1 MTRQSGN
8 MLIYILGA
16 IFLLG
21 LLIVLVKGSF
31 QEGVGVDGDKLVVA
45 ASRTQQYAGE
55 LERGVAY
62 VLQNGVS
69 ESDLRFAHPDALAAY
84 GTYSDINTMVFAP
97 TGGGVEY
104 QAPIAGINDGTKWQ
118 FFATTHF
125 TDIGTDTGGSQKAE
139 LVAVL
144 PKVTLA
150 FCNQIN
156 RNVKQSIDLSQIT
169 DPATNGCVYQPG
181 SEFAGTFRSGAGTN
195 TLDDTKLS
203 SVPVREACVR
213 CSTGTYN
220 YYRVLMAR

>member
-62 VLQNGVS
+62 VLQGGVS

-97 TGGGVEY
+97 SGGGVEY
-104 QAPIAGINDGTKWQ
+104 QAPIAGINDGTQWQ

-125 TDIGTDTGGSQKAE
+125 TDIGTDTAATQKAE
-139 LVAVL
+139 LIAVL

-156 RNVKQSIDLSQIT
+156 RNVKQAIDLAQIT
-169 DPATNGCVYQPG
+169 DAGDKGCVYEPG
-181 SEFAGTFRSGAGTN
+181 EEFAGTFRAGAAVNLLT
-195 TLDDTKLS
+195 DARLS
-203 SVPVREACVR
+203 SVPAREACIK
-213 CSTGTYN
+213 CADGTYN
-220 YYRVLMAR
+220 YYRVLMER

>member
-31 QEGVGVDGDKLVVA
+31 QEGIGIDGEKLVIA

-62 VLQNGVS
+62 VLQNGTS
-69 ESDLRFAHPDALAAY
+69 ESDMRFAHPDALAAY
-84 GTYSDINTMVFAP
+84 GIYSDITSMVFSP
-97 TGGGVEY
+97 SGGGVEY
-104 QAPIAGINDGTKWQ
+104 QTPIAGINDGTKWQ
-118 FFATTHF
+118 FFGTTHF
-125 TDIGTDTGGSQKAE
+125 TDIGTDTAGSQKAE

-144 PKVTLA
+144 PHVTQA

-156 RNVKQSIDLSQIT
+156 RNVKQVIDLALVT
-169 DPATNGCVYQPG
+169 DPALNGCVYKPG
-181 SEFAGTFRSGAGTN
+181 SEFAGTFVSGVSIN
-195 TLDDTKLS
+195 LLDDTKLS
-203 SVPVREACVR
+203 SVPAREACVK
-213 CSTGTYN
+213 CSDSTYN